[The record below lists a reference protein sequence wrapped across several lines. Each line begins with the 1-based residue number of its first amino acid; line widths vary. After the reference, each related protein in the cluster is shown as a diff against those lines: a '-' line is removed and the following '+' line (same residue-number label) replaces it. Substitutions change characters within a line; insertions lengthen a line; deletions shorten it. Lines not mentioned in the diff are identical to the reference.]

1 MAGPEKVVLEFEANM
16 AGLQKAVAT
25 IPDMTKEEAKQ
36 AVKELRKSFLAAEKA
51 AKKAAKVSGKAF
63 NKTHKNMEDAG
74 EGLKRIAQAVG
85 GKTGEMAG
93 RVEALGQSVG
103 ALANPMGIAA
113 AAVAGVAA
121 ATLGLTAAAV
131 KAVLAADE
139 LVEELKGLEDLR
151 GFELIEPEQLSSIE
165 TFNTSVD
172 ALAAIGKQAAVV
184 YAAEFGPALEQMA
197 VRVVAASLAGLDFLR
212 FLGNSI
218 EGFEEFRFA
227 MIQHMLTPMDLLSER
242 LIAVASIIAKVAKA
256 IGADELA
263 GNLHA
268 AVAGFKDFRS
278 AIDDAAVSGFEI
290 VDMFGD
296 YTPRAQELIGTLD
309 ELADAEENAAKA
321 TDKHGSELAALDAE
335 IDAITDGSLA
345 SFQKALEAEQKALE
359 QVAAIGTAARASQLD
374 AEQKLT
380 TEYGNQLAAL
390 LALSEAYPE
399 NLAIQQ
405 EAANTKLAIETDYHE
420 KLQEMAEDTAEKER
434 LQRLQEID
442 ERLAVAN
449 TAVATADMV
458 AQNRLDNMDK
468 TTDAGRAG
476 AERMFRIQ
484 KALAM
489 VGVLI
494 DGAAATVKAFAQF
507 GPPPSPVGIAAA
519 IAAGA
524 ATTASLA
531 MIAAQKPEFPMGGI
545 VPSIDHQLISAQPG
559 EAVLNRQAV
568 DRLGPSGIDA
578 LNNGRGGIGE
588 VVVINRYEHRVF
600 SAFLADH
607 LAQGGPLS
615 NALNRRSGPPGHSR
629 RRR

>member
-1 MAGPEKVVLEFEANM
+1 MAAEKVVLEFEANM
-16 AGLQKAVAT
+16 AGMQKALAS
-25 IPDMTKEEAKQ
+25 IPDMTEKEAKE
-36 AVKELRKSFLAAEKA
+36 AVRQLRKSFLTAEKA

-63 NKTHKNMEDAG
+63 SKTHKDVEQTG

-103 ALANPMGIAA
+103 ALASPMGLAA

-139 LVEELKGLEDLR
+139 LVKELKGLEHLR
-151 GFELIEPEQLSSIE
+151 GFELIEPEQLASIE
-165 TFNTSVD
+165 TFNGSVD
-172 ALAAIGKQAAVV
+172 ALAVIGKQAAVV

-227 MIQHMLTPMDLLSER
+227 LIQHMLTPMDLLSER
-242 LIAVASIIAKVAKA
+242 LIAVASVIAKVAKA

-296 YTPRAQELIGTLD
+296 YTPRAQELLGTLD
-309 ELADAEENAAKA
+309 DLAEAEEEVANA
-321 TDKHGSELAALDAE
+321 TDKHAKAQDELNASMEQGARDQELQAEATENAAIASASLKG
-335 IDAITDGSLA
+335 ITDKAVKGQLTEGQKLRREYADQLIAIDKLA
-345 SFQKALEAEQKALE
+345 EAHKGNAVVQAE
-359 QVAAIGTAARASQLD
+359 AAAAR
-374 AEQKLT
+374 
-380 TEYGNQLAAL
+380 LAV
-390 LALSEAYPE
+390 E
-399 NLAIQQ
+399 
-405 EAANTKLAIETDYHE
+405 KDYHD

-434 LQRLQEID
+434 LQRLEEID
-442 ERLAVAN
+442 ERLAVAKS
-449 TAVATADMV
+449 AVSTADMV

-519 IAAGA
+519 VAAGA

-568 DRLGPSGIDA
+568 NRLGPSGIDS
-578 LNNGRGGIGE
+578 LNNGRGNVGE
-588 VVVINRYEHRVF
+588 VVVVNRYEHRMF
-600 SAFLADH
+600 DAFMADH
-607 LAQGGPLS
+607 LAQGGPLV

>member
-1 MAGPEKVVLEFEANM
+1 M

-139 LVEELKGLEDLR
+139 LVQELKGLEDLR
-151 GFELIEPEQLSSIE
+151 GFELIEPEQLASIE

-296 YTPRAQELIGTLD
+296 YTPRAQELLGTLD
-309 ELADAEENAAKA
+309 DLAAAEENAAKA
-321 TDKHGSELAALDAE
+321 TDKHARAKNALNVSVKQGNRDQELRVE
-335 IDAITDGSLA
+335 
-345 SFQKALEAEQKALE
+345 ALE
-359 QVAAIGTAARASQLD
+359 QAADASASLKGITDEAVKGQLTEGQKLQREYADQLIAIHNLEQAHKDNAEVQAEAAAARVAVEKDYHDKTAAMEAAAAAERKAQQLQQLNAGLALTSQLVD
-374 AEQKLT
+374 ASDTLMQSRIDNADMATTAGRVQAEKAFNMQKR
-380 TEYGNQLAAL
+380 
-390 LALSEAYPE
+390 
-399 NLAIQQ
+399 LAIVQ
-405 EAANTKLAIETDYHE
+405 
-420 KLQEMAEDTAEKER
+420 
-434 LQRLQEID
+434 
-442 ERLAVAN
+442 
-449 TAVATADMV
+449 
-458 AQNRLDNMDK
+458 
-468 TTDAGRAG
+468 
-476 AERMFRIQ
+476 
-484 KALAM
+484 
-489 VGVLI
+489 VLI
-494 DGAAATVKAFAQF
+494 DAAAATIRAFAQF
-507 GPPPSPVGIAAA
+507 GPPPSPAGIAAA
-519 IAAGA
+519 AAVA
-524 ATTASLA
+524 ATSAISIGTIS
-531 MIAAQKPEFPMGGI
+531 AQQPEFPMGGI
-545 VPSIDHQLISAQPG
+545 VPSLDHRLISAQPG

-568 DRLGPSGIDA
+568 NRLGPSGIDA
-578 LNNGRGGIGE
+578 LNNGRAGVGE
-588 VVVINRYEHRVF
+588 VVVINRYEHRVMDVF
-600 SAFLADH
+600 MADH
-607 LAQGGPLS
+607 LRQGGALT

>member
-16 AGLQKAVAT
+16 AGMQSAIAS
-25 IPDMTKEEAKQ
+25 IPGMTEKEAKK
-36 AVKELRKSFLAAEKA
+36 AVKELRKSFLTAEKA
-51 AKKAAKVSGKAF
+51 AKKAAKASGKAF
-63 NKTHKNMEDAG
+63 SKTHKDVEQTG

-103 ALANPMGIAA
+103 ALASPMGLAA

-151 GFELIEPEQLSSIE
+151 GFELIEPEQLASIE

-296 YTPRAQELIGTLD
+296 YTPRAQELLGTLD
-309 ELADAEENAAKA
+309 DLAEAEEKTAKATEKHAKAQDALNASTEQGSRDLELQTQHLEDQAAAITTLAGIGSTARKSQLSQEQKLEREYADQLLQIQSLAAIAPQNAELQAQAGEARLATEAAYYAEVERMSDEQAAKDKANRLAQVDGVMAATSQMADAADALMERRIANADMTTQAGRMEAAKA
-321 TDKHGSELAALDAE
+321 FNT
-335 IDAITDGSLA
+335 
-345 SFQKALEAEQKALE
+345 QK
-359 QVAAIGTAARASQLD
+359 R
-374 AEQKLT
+374 
-380 TEYGNQLAAL
+380 
-390 LALSEAYPE
+390 
-399 NLAIQQ
+399 LAIVQ
-405 EAANTKLAIETDYHE
+405 
-420 KLQEMAEDTAEKER
+420 
-434 LQRLQEID
+434 
-442 ERLAVAN
+442 
-449 TAVATADMV
+449 
-458 AQNRLDNMDK
+458 
-468 TTDAGRAG
+468 
-476 AERMFRIQ
+476 
-484 KALAM
+484 
-489 VGVLI
+489 VLI
-494 DGAAATVKAFAQF
+494 DAAAATMRAFAQF
-507 GPPPSPVGIAAA
+507 GPPPSPAGIAAA
-519 IAAGA
+519 AASA
-524 ATTASLA
+524 AT
-531 MIAAQKPEFPMGGI
+531 AAISIGTISAQQPEFPMGGI
-545 VPSIDHQLISAQPG
+545 VPSLDHRLISAQPG

-568 DRLGPSGIDA
+568 NRLGPSGIDA
-578 LNNGRGGIGE
+578 LNNGRAGVGE
-588 VVVINRYEHRVF
+588 VVVVNRYEHRIF
-600 SAFLADH
+600 DAFMADH

>member
-16 AGLQKAVAT
+16 AGMQKAIAS
-25 IPDMTKEEAKQ
+25 IPNMTEKEAKK
-36 AVKELRKSFLAAEKA
+36 AVKELRKSFLTAEKA

-63 NKTHKNMEDAG
+63 SKTHKDVEQTG

-103 ALANPMGIAA
+103 ALASPMGLAA

-139 LVEELKGLEDLR
+139 LVKELKGLEDLR
-151 GFELIEPEQLSSIE
+151 GFELIEPEQLASIE

-172 ALAAIGKQAAVV
+172 ALAVIGKQAAVV

-227 MIQHMLTPMDLLSER
+227 LIQHMLTPMDLLSER
-242 LIAVASIIAKVAKA
+242 LIAVASIIARVAKA

-296 YTPRAQELIGTLD
+296 YTPRAQELLGTLD
-309 ELADAEENAAKA
+309 DLAEAEEQTAKA
-321 TDKHGSELAALDAE
+321 TDKHAKAQDALNASIQQGSRDLELQTQHLEDQAS
-335 IDAITDGSLA
+335 AITTLAGIGS
-345 SFQKALEAEQKALE
+345 
-359 QVAAIGTAARASQLD
+359 TARKSQLSQ
-374 AEQKLT
+374 EQKLER
-380 TEYGNQLAAL
+380 EYADQLLQIQSLAAIAPQNAEL
-390 LALSEAYPE
+390 QAQAGEARLATEAAYYAE
-399 NLAIQQ
+399 VERMSDEQAAKDKANRLAQVDGVMAATSQMADAADALMERRIANADMTTQAGRMEAAKAFNTQKRLAIVQ
-405 EAANTKLAIETDYHE
+405 
-420 KLQEMAEDTAEKER
+420 
-434 LQRLQEID
+434 
-442 ERLAVAN
+442 
-449 TAVATADMV
+449 
-458 AQNRLDNMDK
+458 
-468 TTDAGRAG
+468 
-476 AERMFRIQ
+476 
-484 KALAM
+484 
-489 VGVLI
+489 VLI
-494 DGAAATVKAFAQF
+494 DAAAATIRAFAQF
-507 GPPPSPVGIAAA
+507 GPPPSPAGIAAA
-519 IAAGA
+519 AAVA
-524 ATTASLA
+524 ATSAISIGTIS
-531 MIAAQKPEFPMGGI
+531 AQQPEFPMGGI
-545 VPSIDHQLISAQPG
+545 VPSLDHRLISAQPG

-568 DRLGPSGIDA
+568 NRLGPSGIDS
-578 LNNGRGGIGE
+578 LNNGRAGVGE
-588 VVVINRYEHRVF
+588 VVVVNRYEHRVF
-600 SAFLADH
+600 SAFMADH

>member
-1 MAGPEKVVLEFEANM
+1 M

-139 LVEELKGLEDLR
+139 LVQELKGLEDLR
-151 GFELIEPEQLSSIE
+151 GFELIEPEQLASIE

-296 YTPRAQELIGTLD
+296 YTPRAQELLGTLD
-309 ELADAEENAAKA
+309 DLAAAEENAAKA
-321 TDKHGSELAALDAE
+321 TDKHARAKNALNVSVKQGNRDQELRVE
-335 IDAITDGSLA
+335 
-345 SFQKALEAEQKALE
+345 ALE
-359 QVAAIGTAARASQLD
+359 QAADASASLKGITDEAVKGQLTEGQKLQREYADQLIAIHKLEQAHKDNAEVQAEAAAARAAVEKDYQDKVEAMEAAAAARRKAQQVQQLSEGMALTSQLID
-374 AEQKLT
+374 ASDTLMQSRIDNADMATTAGRVQAEKAFNMQKR
-380 TEYGNQLAAL
+380 
-390 LALSEAYPE
+390 
-399 NLAIQQ
+399 LAIVQ
-405 EAANTKLAIETDYHE
+405 
-420 KLQEMAEDTAEKER
+420 
-434 LQRLQEID
+434 
-442 ERLAVAN
+442 
-449 TAVATADMV
+449 
-458 AQNRLDNMDK
+458 
-468 TTDAGRAG
+468 
-476 AERMFRIQ
+476 
-484 KALAM
+484 
-489 VGVLI
+489 VLI
-494 DGAAATVKAFAQF
+494 DAAAATIRAFAQF
-507 GPPPSPVGIAAA
+507 GPPPSPAGIAAA
-519 IAAGA
+519 AAVA
-524 ATTASLA
+524 ATSAISIGTIS
-531 MIAAQKPEFPMGGI
+531 AQQPEFPMGGI
-545 VPSIDHQLISAQPG
+545 VPSLDHRLISAQPG

-568 DRLGPSGIDA
+568 NRLGPSGIDA
-578 LNNGRGGIGE
+578 LNNGRAGVGE
-588 VVVINRYEHRVF
+588 VVVINRYEHRVMDVF
-600 SAFLADH
+600 MADH
-607 LAQGGPLS
+607 LRQGGALT